1 LTLCAAVDVQRNNI
15 VPVAGEKANHGAIK
29 SRHAHPT
36 QSNHAA
42 GKVNFLGA
50 AVHAGVPF
58 RHVNMF

>member
-1 LTLCAAVDVQRNNI
+1 
-15 VPVAGEKANHGAIK
+15 VPVAGEKADHGAIK

-50 AVHAGVPF
+50 AVHAGVPL